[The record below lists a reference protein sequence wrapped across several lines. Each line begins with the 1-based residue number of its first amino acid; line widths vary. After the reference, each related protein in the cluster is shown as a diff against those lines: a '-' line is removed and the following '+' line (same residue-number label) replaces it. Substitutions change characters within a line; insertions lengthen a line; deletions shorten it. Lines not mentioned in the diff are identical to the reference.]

1 MRLEQREKGR
11 REIGD
16 VGRRQT
22 WKGLAA
28 HSEEI

>member
-1 MRLEQREKGR
+1 MRLQQRGKGR

-22 WKGLAA
+22 WKGLLA
-28 HSEEI
+28 HNKEI